1 MRSVHGTLLATLL
14 VALAGSL
21 APAQSKEPAPKR
33 PKLAAGAD
41 SNDVESYLAL
51 GRSELESDPGV
62 AARAFYWSARLQPD
76 RAEAYYGRMVAQL
89 LDDHDMLAIHFDG
102 GGNERE
108 RAQDKQVDSVFA
120 LSFSLDPFLVPRWDK
135 TLRVAYFEMR
145 AHGDGS
151 ATERRRIEEEMS
163 TLGPSWKAWLFYAAG
178 QYRQALDFY
187 ALVSRQSPKNDFYL
201 SRRAEI
207 HYRLLESDSALKYYA
222 EAIKA
227 ASAAEKNKDRLVRF
241 YKPKAVYEYMAGF
254 VHETKGNVAAARE
267 AYGRALTE
275 DLSLFVAHQRLGL
288 LALGAGD
295 TASALSE
302 LRLGTEIAPRNAV
315 LRFQYAAVLTR
326 AGKLPEAVP
335 ELKQV
340 IESEPWYADP
350 YLLLARL
357 YDASD
362 LRDDARKLY
371 LDFLARATRT
381 DLQRTFAE
389 GRVAALGAATIPPAN
404 ARR

>member
-1 MRSVHGTLLATLL
+1 
-14 VALAGSL
+14 
-21 APAQSKEPAPKR
+21 
-33 PKLAAGAD
+33 
-41 SNDVESYLAL
+41 
-51 GRSELESDPGV
+51 
-62 AARAFYWSARLQPD
+62 
-76 RAEAYYGRMVAQL
+76 
-89 LDDHDMLAIHFDG
+89 
-102 GGNERE
+102 
-108 RAQDKQVDSVFA
+108 
-120 LSFSLDPFLVPRWDK
+120 
-135 TLRVAYFEMR
+135 
-145 AHGDGS
+145 
-151 ATERRRIEEEMS
+151 MS